1 MHRLNHWMPLIIDGF
16 HFEMFVV
23 DKLTKIFQ
31 IQYHSF
37 TSVFF
42 IPGEN
47 TLSELIIFCWATD
60 NNFFLE

>member
-16 HFEMFVV
+16 YFKMFIVN
-23 DKLTKIFQ
+23 KLIKIFQ

-37 TSVFF
+37 ASIFF

-47 TLSELIIFCWATD
+47 TLSELIIFCCATN
-60 NNFFLE
+60 NNFFIE